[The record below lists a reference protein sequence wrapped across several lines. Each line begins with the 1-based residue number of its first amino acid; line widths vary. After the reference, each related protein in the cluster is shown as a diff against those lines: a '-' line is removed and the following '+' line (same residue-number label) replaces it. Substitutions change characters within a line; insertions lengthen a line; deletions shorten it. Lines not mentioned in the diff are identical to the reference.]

1 MSQNRPSDAQR
12 LANEQQQLTS
22 MAAQIRACDSTPE
35 QLALFKSLVA
45 DESMSDAAEWLLSR
59 VTEHVR
65 SATAPPC
72 QRPAPRSPAPT
83 PAPPALQRRLL
94 KEGLQTPPPTDVGLA
109 PTSPLRRSWGS

>member
-65 SATAPPC
+65 SAPAPCPP
-72 QRPAPRSPAPT
+72 RAPRSPLQLPRAHSR
-83 PAPPALQRRLL
+83 PASLQAAA
-94 KEGLQTPPPTDVGLA
+94 T
-109 PTSPLRRSWGS
+109 